1 MPVPRAEQTL
11 YHITGERRDAPP
23 TTTSTRHARPLMTD
37 AELAHREA
45 SGKS

>member
-23 TTTSTRHARPLMTD
+23 TTTSTRHALPLMKD
-37 AELAHREA
+37 AGLAHRDA